1 MNNQTTQDD
10 SSLPIDQ
17 TGNSFASLQI
27 LDNSNDDSIQQF
39 YHDPINNVRI
49 SNANLINTINTSTSA
64 PQNVTYEFY
73 FPLPND
79 TRIYHVTYQYTEL
92 DPLEN
97 ARRLNN
103 SINLSHIPSHQFPL
117 HNDIHSLVQQQIH
130 QQVQHP
136 IYQQNDIQHDTT
148 QSTSQVYSNNDIH
161 ITTSIPVTGTLSY
174 DMQDTRNTEFQ
185 NSS

>member
-27 LDNSNDDSIQQF
+27 LDNSND
-39 YHDPINNVRI
+39 
-49 SNANLINTINTSTSA
+49 T
-64 PQNVTYEFY
+64 PQNVT
-73 FPLPND
+73 
-79 TRIYHVTYQYTEL
+79 
-92 DPLEN
+92 
-97 ARRLNN
+97 
-103 SINLSHIPSHQFPL
+103 HQFPL

-161 ITTSIPVTGTLSY
+161 ITASIPVTGTLSY